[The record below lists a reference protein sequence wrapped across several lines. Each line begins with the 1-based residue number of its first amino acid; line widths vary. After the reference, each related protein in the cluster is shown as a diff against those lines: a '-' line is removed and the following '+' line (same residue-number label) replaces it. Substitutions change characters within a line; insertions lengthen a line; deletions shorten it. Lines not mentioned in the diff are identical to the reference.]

1 MKIQL
6 AIGLNHVSMDKLY
19 IFTDLYNKPNTDI
32 YVSLKIGNPP
42 DPDFCVN
49 GGTCLSLDT
58 LSPRIC
64 QCATGFIGERC
75 HFQQPTIEV
84 CEKTITLNIMGLYW
98 DIKINCAEEDW
109 FEEQPQKQYFVR
121 KI

>member
-1 MKIQL
+1 MQL
-6 AIGLNHVSMDKLY
+6 IGS
-19 IFTDLYNKPNTDI
+19 
-32 YVSLKIGNPP
+32 PP

-64 QCATGFIGERC
+64 ECAKGFTGERC
-75 HFQQPTIEV
+75 HFQQPSKEV
-84 CEKTITLNIMGLYW
+84 CEQTLMLHILAFSFE
-98 DIKINCAEEDW
+98 IEVNCVEEDW